1 MKQSFSRDFRMD
13 NRLKIILGIVVV
25 SIFIFLTTVL
35 VFVYA
40 LSPNP
45 QSIPSFL
52 YPFME
57 YHIQFMVAMGIFGIL
72 SGVLGYS
79 LMKQTIEQQKKVVKT
94 NTDIIFKFLA
104 KEDREVLRL
113 LLEKGGM
120 TTQSEIAKA
129 NNMSRLRAHRAV
141 RKLEERGIVHVERH
155 GKINMIRLVD
165 ELRQQ

>member
-1 MKQSFSRDFRMD
+1 MD
-13 NRLKIILGIVVV
+13 NRQKIILGLVVV

-45 QSIPSFL
+45 ESIPGFL
-52 YPFME
+52 LPFLQ
-57 YHIQFMVAMGIFGIL
+57 YHIQFMVAMGIFGVL
-72 SGVLGYS
+72 SGVLVYS
-79 LMKQTIEQQKKVVKT
+79 LMRQTLEQQKKVVKT
-94 NTDIIFKFLA
+94 NTDIILKFLG

-113 LLEKGGM
+113 LFEKGGM
-120 TTQSEIAKA
+120 TTQSEIARA
-129 NNMSRLRAHRAV
+129 NNMTRLRAHRAV
-141 RKLEERGIVHVERH
+141 RKLEERGVVHVERH